1 MSNNYT
7 LECFIHYIHLSFFSL
22 PSSRSLPF
30 FFFNKEIMGD
40 KLEEEEKK
48 TLAIYDEVEKYIH
61 IYIRVYFKTNI
72 ILREYCLK
80 YFQMDVV
87 KSIRGMTNGRSVFVK
102 MMDS

>member
-48 TLAIYDEVEKYIH
+48 HLPSMMKLKN
-61 IYIRVYFKTNI
+61 IYIYICVCTSKQI
-72 ILREYCLK
+72 
-80 YFQMDVV
+80 
-87 KSIRGMTNGRSVFVK
+87 
-102 MMDS
+102 

>member
-1 MSNNYT
+1 MFYSLYT
-7 LECFIHYIHLSFFSL
+7 LIVLFSPFLSFVTF
-22 PSSRSLPF
+22 F

-61 IYIRVYFKTNI
+61 IYMCMYFKTNI

>member
-48 TLAIYDEVEKYIH
+48 HLPSMMKLKN
-61 IYIRVYFKTNI
+61 IYIYTYVLQNKYNIARILSKIFPNGCCKINSRNDERTERV
-72 ILREYCLK
+72 R
-80 YFQMDVV
+80 
-87 KSIRGMTNGRSVFVK
+87 
-102 MMDS
+102 